1 MNGLKSGSNLE
12 KVFASGEF
20 AITAELGPPKSAD
33 VELVKTKAGY
43 LKGCV
48 DAVNITDNQT
58 AIARMSSIGAGLL
71 ALQEGLE
78 PVIQITC
85 RDRNRIAIQSDIL
98 GAYALGIRN
107 ILALTGDHQVFG
119 NHSSCKNVYDMDS
132 IQLVGLMKGMRDDKT
147 FINGEEI
154 RNSKKADIAE
164 PKIYIG
170 AAANPFGDPFEF
182 RVIRLAK
189 KINAGVD
196 FIQTQCIYDM
206 DRFEEWM
213 KQVRERELHK
223 HVKIMAG
230 ITPLKSV
237 RMAEYMR
244 DGVAGLTVPDY
255 YIERLAK
262 VTEGK
267 EKKEASKAAA
277 DEGIK
282 MCVEQIKRFQDMEG
296 VAGVHLMAIE
306 WEHRVEEIAEA
317 AGMLPR
323 PKVE

>member
-1 MNGLKSGSNLE
+1 MKGIKSGSNLE
-12 KVFASGEF
+12 KVFAAGEF
-20 AITAELGPPKSAD
+20 AVTAELGPPKSAD

-43 LKGCV
+43 LKGIV

-71 ALQEGLE
+71 AIKEGLE

-85 RDRNRIAIQSDIL
+85 RDRNRIAIQSDVL
-98 GAYALGIRN
+98 GAYALGIKN
-107 ILALTGDHQVFG
+107 ILCLTGDHQTFG
-119 NHSSCKNVYDMDS
+119 NHNTCKNVYDMDS
-132 IQLVGLMKGMRDDKT
+132 IQLVGMMKKMRDEQQ

-154 RNSKKADIAE
+154 RNTKKSEIVE

-170 AAANPFGDPFEF
+170 AAANPFGDPFEY

-189 KINAGVD
+189 KVAAGTD

-206 DRFEEWM
+206 DRFEKWM
-213 KQVRERELHK
+213 EGVRERELHK

-277 DEGIK
+277 EEGIK
-282 MCVEQIKRFQDMEG
+282 MAVEQIKRFQDMEG
-296 VAGVHLMAIE
+296 VAGVHIMAIE
-306 WEHRVEEIAEA
+306 WEKRVAEIVEA
-317 AGMLPR
+317 AGLSPR
-323 PKVE
+323 PKV

>member
-12 KVFASGEF
+12 KVFAAGEF
-20 AITAELGPPKSAD
+20 AVTSELGPPKSAD

-43 LKGCV
+43 LKGYV

-71 ALQEGLE
+71 ALREGLE
-78 PVIQITC
+78 PLIQITC

-98 GAYALGIRN
+98 GAAALGIKN
-107 ILALTGDHQVFG
+107 ILALTGDHQTFG
-119 NHSSCKNVYDMDS
+119 NHSTCKNVCDMDS
-132 IQLVGLMKGMRDDKT
+132 IQLVGLMKGMRDDKQ

-154 RNSKKADIAE
+154 RNTKKSEIVE
-164 PKIYIG
+164 PKIFIG

-189 KINAGVD
+189 KVNAGAD

-206 DRFEEWM
+206 ERFEKWM
-213 KQVRERELHK
+213 RGVRERELHK
-223 HVKIMAG
+223 RVKIMAG
-230 ITPLKSV
+230 VTPLKSV

-267 EKKEASKAAA
+267 EKADASKAAA

-282 MCVEQIKRFQDMEG
+282 ICVEQIKRFQDMEG
-296 VAGVHLMAIE
+296 VAGVHIMAIE
-306 WEHRVEEIAEA
+306 WEKRVPEIVEA
-317 AGMLPR
+317 AGLAAR
-323 PKVE
+323 PKV